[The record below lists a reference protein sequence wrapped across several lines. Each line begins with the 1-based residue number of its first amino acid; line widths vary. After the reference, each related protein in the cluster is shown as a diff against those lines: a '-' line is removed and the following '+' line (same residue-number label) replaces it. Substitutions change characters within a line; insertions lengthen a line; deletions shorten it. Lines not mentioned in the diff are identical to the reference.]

1 MFENNTTKIFL
12 LMIKANKIRELKNL
26 LLVNHKKGEVSNQ
39 IKSCLYISSS
49 KYKNYLLVEATSASV
64 LNNIMPTAFF
74 VKPTKEEVS
83 FKLLED
89 MIKSLTK
96 TETQEPF
103 KIGEYVRVKKKN
115 YFKFGKIQDIDLQ
128 NGRVVIAIVSLGSYM
143 PVELPLSMISRVK
156 Q

>member
-1 MFENNTTKIFL
+1 MFENNSAKIFL

-26 LLVNHKKGEVSNQ
+26 LLVNQKKGEISTQ
-39 IKSCLYISSS
+39 IKSCLYVSSA
-49 KYKNYLLVEATSASV
+49 KYKNYLLVEATSSSV
-64 LNNIMPTAFF
+64 LNNLIPTAFF
-74 VKPTKEEVS
+74 LNPIKEEVS
-83 FKLLED
+83 FKMLED
-89 MIKSLTK
+89 IIKSLIK
-96 TETQEPF
+96 TESQEPF